1 MKKLLALVL
10 VVMLALS
17 AAPVFAEE
25 ELTTLTVLGY
35 NQGNARMGYFKD
47 SFAYKWIMDKTR
59 ELGID
64 LVLDYVEADQ
74 YKTVIQTRLATQTDL
89 ADLMFL
95 EVDAVTLNN
104 LISRGMLTSVDEILE
119 YSDGTAASFLAPD
132 GQYSILRKTGTG
144 EDGKFW
150 VLQGT
155 LAGEFDINGYNNT
168 YSVGIRQDWLDKLDL
183 DMPTTAEE
191 FVETLIAFREN
202 DANGDGLQ
210 NEKALF
216 ATDMSLLKHSGIA
229 GWFGLILNSIG
240 LDPNTDQ
247 ITTPFYQAG
256 FPAYVE
262 FVQSMVEAG
271 VLSLADQGSLYT
283 TDTQSLIAQN
293 VISAC
298 YYQVK
303 GFDTREDLT
312 GDENAYYAPL
322 AIQGTDD
329 AFPTCRGDYAMTVYN
344 GYYAFM
350 SSVDKEAAA
359 KLLDLCF
366 TEEYWRWNK
375 TGLEGKDYEVDENGN
390 LVSLTTGMSNDEVI
404 AAGLGGGRYYMDRA
418 NLPVLDISR
427 TYEKFNGELIG
438 TFESVEAL
446 MESEYAKDQINKL
459 NANDPSGRDA
469 ERMIFNW
476 KQLEQKEA
484 TMFQT
489 NVNTYLAL
497 PTDEEVEILAQY
509 ESELTTALNELFV
522 AMIRGEKDVKDLDTY
537 IEDLRELGLDEVIGV
552 YQARYDR
559 FKGE

>member
-10 VVMLALS
+10 ALMLVLS
-17 AAPVFAEE
+17 VAPVFAEE
-25 ELTTLTVLGY
+25 DLTTLTVLGY

-47 SFAYKWIMDKTR
+47 SAAYQWIMDKTR
-59 ELGID
+59 ALGID
-64 LVLDYVEADQ
+64 LVIDYVEADQ
-74 YKTVIQTRLATQTDL
+74 YKTAITTRLATQTDL

-95 EVDAVTLNN
+95 EIDNVTLNN
-104 LISRGMLTSVDEILE
+104 LINRGMLTSVDDILA

-132 GQYSILRKTGTG
+132 GQYGILRKAGTG

-150 VLQGT
+150 ALQGT
-155 LAGEFDINGYNNT
+155 LAGEFDIGGYNNT
-168 YSVGIRQDWLDKLDL
+168 YSVGIRQDWLDKLNL
-183 DMPTTAEE
+183 DMPTTPEE

-229 GWFGLILNSIG
+229 GWYGLILNSIG
-240 LDPNTDQ
+240 LDPNTDK

-262 FVQSMVEAG
+262 FVQSMVEAD
-271 VLSLADQGSLYT
+271 VLSLADKGSLYT
-283 TDTQSLIAQN
+283 TDTSSLISQN
-293 VISAC
+293 VVSAC

-303 GFDTREDLT
+303 AFDTREELT
-312 GDENAYYAPL
+312 GDENAHYAPL

-329 AFPTCRGDYAMTVYN
+329 AFPTCRGDYALTVYN

-366 TEEYWRWNK
+366 TEEYWTWEK
-375 TGLEGKDYEVDENGN
+375 YGLEGRDYEFDEKGN
-390 LVSLTTGMSNDEVI
+390 LVSLTTGMSSEDAI
-404 AAGLGGGRYYMDRA
+404 AAGLGGGRFYMDRA
-418 NLPVLDISR
+418 VLPIIEISR
-427 TYEKFNGELIG
+427 TYQKFNGEPIG
-438 TFESVEAL
+438 TFESVDAL
-446 MESEYAKDQINKL
+446 LESEYAKDQLAKA
-459 NANDPSGRDA
+459 NAADPSGRNA
-469 ERMIFNW
+469 ENLISNW
-476 KQLEQKEA
+476 KLLEQKEA

-497 PTDEEVEILAQY
+497 PTDEEVEILAEY
-509 ESELTTALNELFV
+509 EAELTTALNELFV
-522 AMIRGEKDVKDLDTY
+522 ALIRGDKDVADLDTY
-537 IEDLRELGLDEVIGV
+537 LEELRELGLDKVIEV